1 MRIVHAADLHV
12 DSPMRGLERYE
23 GAPVDRVRHATR
35 DAFVRVID
43 TCLAESASFLILA
56 GDVFDEDWKD
66 YNTGIF
72 FVAQLQRLR
81 AIGCRVLVLRGN
93 HDFELTRALKW
104 PDLVYEFA
112 PPKAG
117 RKGQNTFVFEAE
129 GVAFHGVSYP
139 SQKIE
144 QSLLPEYPAPLAGL
158 LNFGVLHTNATSTSD
173 HARYAPC
180 TPTELAEFGY
190 DYWALGHV
198 HRHAVLSESPW
209 IVYPGN
215 TQGRHANETGKKG
228 CIVIDVEAPRIE
240 GIRFV
245 DTSVMR
251 FHRLEVALEREDGVE
266 ELHERVSTAIADA
279 VTESEGRLAAVR
291 VIVRGACRAHA
302 AVCQDPARIKMQIRA
317 DVIDRGGDAWLEKIE
332 LATTPETSLEQ
343 LREAKGLVADLLRR
357 IEHAKGDDAELDLL
371 AHTLEPLQKK
381 LGRERAAIELDLG
394 AADVQRDLLAQAE
407 LLLAHRLTEGE

>member
-12 DSPMRGLERYE
+12 DSPMRGLERYD

-35 DAFVRVID
+35 DAFARVID
-43 TCLAESASFLILA
+43 TCISEGAKFLVLA

-81 AIGCRVLVLRGN
+81 AIGCQVLVLRGN
-93 HDFELTRALKW
+93 HDFELTRALEW
-104 PDLVYEFA
+104 PDLVHEFA
-112 PPKAG
+112 APRA
-117 RKGQNTFVFEAE
+117 RKGKHSFVFESE
-129 GVAFHGVSYP
+129 GVVFHGVSYP
-139 SQKIE
+139 TQKIE

-158 LNFGVLHTNATSTSD
+158 LNFGVLHTNATGSSD

-180 TPTELAEFGY
+180 TARELADHGY

-198 HRHAVLSESPW
+198 HRHAILGEDPW

-215 TQGRHANETGKKG
+215 TQGRHANEPGPKG
-228 CIVIDVEAPRIE
+228 CVVIDIE
-240 GIRFV
+240 GGEIEGVRFV

-251 FHRLEVALEREDGVE
+251 FHRLEITLDREDSAP
-266 ELHERVSTAIADA
+266 ELHEKVSAAIGDA
-279 VTESEGRLAAVR
+279 VTASDGRLAAIR
-291 VIVRGACRAHA
+291 VTVRGACRAHV
-302 AVCQDPARIKMQIRA
+302 AVCNDPARIKAQIRA

-332 LATTPETSLEQ
+332 LATAPETSLEQ

-357 IEHAKGDDAELDLL
+357 IEHAKEDDGELDLL
-371 AHTLEPLQKK
+371 ARSLDPLQKK
-381 LGRERAAIELDLG
+381 LGRERDAIDLDLSK
-394 AADVQRDLLAQAE
+394 ADVRRDLLAQAE